1 MPLHGFVAG
10 PANHVMTEKPQKMP
24 LARQG
29 IYLLPN
35 LFTLAALFA
44 GFYAVVQGM
53 NNQFETAAVA
63 IFIAMVLDGMDGRV
77 ARMTH
82 SQSAFGAEFDSL
94 SDMVSFGVA
103 PALVAYE
110 WLLRDYGKLGWM
122 VAFIYCA
129 GAALRLARFNTML
142 GVTDKRWFVGL
153 PSPAAAALVAGLV
166 WIVHAYELEVPGI
179 GIIALVMTAFAGISM
194 VTNVRFWSFKEIN
207 PRARAPFAALLVAM
221 IALVLTAST
230 PALVLF
236 GFFICYAVSGYVMVL
251 VRAGRRRPAANVAPA
266 VPPAGISAPAR
277 DDDTPSA

>member
-1 MPLHGFVAG
+1 MNIPEQ
-10 PANHVMTEKPQKMP
+10 NKPS
-24 LARQG
+24 LRRQG

-44 GFYAVVQGM
+44 GFYAVVQAM
-53 NNQFETAAVA
+53 SLRFEYSAVA
-63 IFIAMVLDGMDGRV
+63 IFIAMILDGMDGRV

-103 PALVAYE
+103 PALVVYE
-110 WLLRDYGKLGWM
+110 WMLKEQHKLGWM

-142 GVTDKRWFVGL
+142 GVTDKRWFIGI

-166 WIVHAYELEVPGI
+166 WICHEYGYQDVSVLKWV
-179 GIIALVMTAFAGISM
+179 ALVVTAFAGISM

-207 PRARAPFAALLVAM
+207 VRKKVPFVALL
-221 IALVLTAST
+221 LVVLVILLLVSK
-230 PALVLF
+230 PPLVLF
-236 GFFICYAVSGYVMVL
+236 GFFVCYSLSGYVMVAWRFL
-251 VRAGRRRPAANVAPA
+251 TKGRSKAAV
-266 VPPAGISAPAR
+266 
-277 DDDTPSA
+277 